1 MAEFDPLATQR
12 DAAAGIV
19 PELEAEGFENA
30 QVVGRG
36 GFGTVYRLDQPNLNR
51 TVAIKVLRSDVDR
64 ENRERFLRE
73 QRAMGAVSEHP
84 NIVSVFHAGVTAT
97 GHPYLVMPYH
107 SRGSLDAR
115 IRGDGP
121 LDWRAAVSIGVRL
134 AGALEVA
141 HGAGILHRDIKPS
154 NVLLTDYGEPALTDF
169 GIARIEG
176 GFETSENII
185 TGSPAFTAPELLHG
199 QTPTAASDVY
209 ALGATL
215 FCLVTGH
222 AAFERRSGESV
233 VAQFLRVA
241 RQPVP
246 DLRCEDVPDDLCA
259 AIEHAMEQ
267 DPADRP
273 RSAVEFGD
281 ELRLVQRRHSLT
293 IDDMALPGGQ
303 GRGDARRSRLS
314 PPTPRTRYRPPTA
327 VRPLVDR
334 TRLSGLLRAGRG
346 RRLIVIHGPA
356 GFGKSTLAA
365 QWRKQLSADG
375 IAVAWLAVDHDDNNV
390 VWFLAHLIEAIRQV
404 RPTLAEELV
413 RVLEEHGNDVERFV
427 LASLI
432 DEIHE
437 GGERMAI
444 VIDDWHRV
452 TDNAAVAAVEYLIDN
467 GCHHLQLIVTSRNK
481 SGLPMSRTRVRDELV
496 EIDSTDLRFD
506 LAESTEFLVQLSG
519 LALENA
525 QVASIVRSTDGWVAA
540 LQLVSLSL
548 RGSDDLATFVEKLS
562 GRHRG
567 VGDYL
572 VENVLDSL
580 EPRTLNFLLSIS
592 VPERIC
598 GGLASALIRSE
609 HGRAMLED
617 VENRDLFLYR
627 VDDDGEWCR
636 FSSVFAEFLRAR
648 LERDQPE
655 RTRELHRIA
664 SRWFADHDLLSEAV
678 DHALAASEID
688 DAVELV
694 ETHGMFLVTHGQLVT
709 LLGLVAKLPRDVILA
724 RPRLQIAVAWAD
736 VSLHRSASAQK
747 ALDRAEACLAQKPL
761 PTTHSDLVLES
772 DLVRAVLDVT
782 ADRIDRVGDL
792 VSGCLVEPDAVNPWV
807 VSVAANLASFVR
819 ICRFEFDAARNLQ
832 DWAADYHRRST
843 GPFSAVYGH
852 CYAGLAANEQLDVV
866 AAEESYRQALRIAR
880 KSMGIHSH
888 AARMASALLG
898 ELMYEQNRLDEAEGL
913 LDEGRALGS
922 EIGLVDFMIA
932 IYATGCRVKVMA
944 GDMDSATTLLNEGDR
959 IARTMSLPRLS
970 ARIDDER
977 SRLGLPVPSVA
988 RERPG
993 RQAGGVSLT
1002 PVKNDQGPSTGIEA
1016 ITVQLTESGAIRRLL
1031 AERSPGQADA
1041 ACTRAYGLVH
1051 AVAAQNRP
1059 RALMQARLLLTAC
1072 LSASGREAEAME
1084 ELVPL
1089 AAKCAELNLL
1099 RLVCDAG
1106 PLVVAVASRL
1116 LEEQLAGRWRAE
1128 WPAVPPGFLNAVG
1141 TAT

>member
-1 MAEFDPLATQR
+1 MAELDPLATQR

-36 GFGTVYRLDQPNLNR
+36 GFGTVYRLDQRNLNR
-51 TVAIKVLRSDVDR
+51 IVAIKVLQSDVDR
-64 ENRERFLRE
+64 DNRERFLRE
-73 QRAMGAVSEHP
+73 QRAMGSLSGHP
-84 NIVSVFHAGVTAT
+84 NIVAILHSGVTAS

-107 SRGSLDAR
+107 ASGSLDAR
-115 IRGDGP
+115 MRDDGP
-121 LDWRAAVSIGVRL
+121 LDWSEVVSIGVRL

-141 HGAGILHRDIKPS
+141 HRSGILHRDIKPS

-169 GIARIEG
+169 GIARIAG
-176 GFETSENII
+176 GFETSESMI
-185 TGSPAFTAPELLHG
+185 TGSPAFTAPEVLHG
-199 QTPTAASDVY
+199 QAPTAASDVY
-209 ALGATL
+209 SLGATL
-215 FCLVTGH
+215 FCLLTGH

-233 VAQFLRVA
+233 VAQFLRIV

-267 DPADRP
+267 DPTDRP

-293 IDDMALPGGQ
+293 IDDMALPGER
-303 GRGDARRSRLS
+303 GRRAERRPRST

-327 VRPLVDR
+327 IRPLVDR
-334 TRLSGLLRAGRG
+334 NRLIGILRAGQG
-346 RRLIVIHGPA
+346 RRLTVIHGPA

-365 QWRKQLSADG
+365 QWRNRLKEDG
-375 IAVAWLAVDHDDNNV
+375 ISVAWLAVDHDDNNV

-404 RPTLAEELV
+404 RSTLAEELV
-413 RVLEEHGNDVERFV
+413 RVLEEHGDDVERFV

-437 GGERMAI
+437 GGERLAI

-452 TDNAAVAAVEYLIDN
+452 TDTAAVAAVEYLVDN

-496 EIDSTDLRFD
+496 EIDSSDLRFD
-506 LAESTEFLVQLSG
+506 VEESTEFLVELSG
-519 LALENA
+519 LALGYA
-525 QVASIVRSTDGWVAA
+525 QVASIVGSTDGWVAA

-548 RGSDDLATFVEKLS
+548 RGHGDPATFIEKLS
-562 GRHRG
+562 GRHRALG
-567 VGDYL
+567 EYL

-580 EPRTLNFLLSIS
+580 ESKTLNFLLSIC
-592 VPERIC
+592 VPERMC
-598 GGLASALIRSE
+598 GDLASALVHSE
-609 HGRAMLED
+609 NGHAMLED
-617 VENRDLFLYR
+617 VENRDLFLCR
-627 VDDDGEWCR
+627 VDDEGDWYR

-655 RTRELHRIA
+655 RVKDLHRTA
-664 SRWFADHDLLSEAV
+664 FRWFADHELLSEAV

-688 DAVELV
+688 EAVELV
-694 ETHGMFLVTHGQLVT
+694 ETHGMFLVSHGQLAT
-709 LLGLVAKLPRDVILA
+709 LLGLVAKLPQNAVLA
-724 RPRLQIAVAWAD
+724 RPRLQIAVAWAN
-736 VSLHRSASAQK
+736 VSLHHSDAAQSA
-747 ALDRAEACLAQKPL
+747 LTRAEYCHTQKSL
-761 PTTHSDLVLES
+761 PMPDDDPVLES

-782 ADRIDRVGDL
+782 ADRVDRVGEL
-792 VSGCLVEPDAVNPWV
+792 VSWCLAEPDTVSPWS
-807 VSVAANLASFVR
+807 VSVAANLESFAR

-832 DWAADYHRRST
+832 DWAAVYHEQSS
-843 GPFSAVYGH
+843 GPFSAVYGY

-866 AAEESYRQALRIAR
+866 AAEKTYRKAFQVACE
-880 KSMGIHSH
+880 SMGTHSH
-888 AARMASALLG
+888 AARMAGALLG
-898 ELMYEQNRLDEAEGL
+898 DMMYEQNKLDEAEQL
-913 LDEGRALGS
+913 LDESRSLGS

-932 IYATGCRVKVMA
+932 IYATGARVKVLA
-944 GDMDSATTLLNEGDR
+944 GDRESATTLLNEGDR
-959 IARTMSLPRLS
+959 IARQMSLPRLA

-977 SRLGLPVPSVA
+977 IRFGLAVASEVGEPRRGPKTGAAPSPV
-988 RERPG
+988 EM
-993 RQAGGVSLT
+993 RQAPADS
-1002 PVKNDQGPSTGIEA
+1002 IET
-1016 ITVQLTESGAIRRLL
+1016 ITVDLKESGAIRRLL

-1051 AVAAQNRP
+1051 VVAAQNRP
-1059 RALMQARLLLTAC
+1059 RALLQARLLLTAC

-1128 WPAVPPGFLNAVG
+1128 WPAVPPGFLNTVV